1 VKFRGP
7 TRQPPA
13 GRRVRQFYTGARH
26 KRTIGGNPDSWG
38 GETPDWVLTRAPHYV
53 HSWHTALAANAMNWR
68 LVSGTAETQGSTLS
82 SWYMNART
90 KQQGL
95 SRMPGFDTEG
105 APTAGVLPSVE
116 VRQHSARQTQ
126 HTLPFLFLGVAGFT
140 RLSAAMC

>member
-1 VKFRGP
+1 VKFPGP

-13 GRRVRQFYTGARH
+13 GTRVRQFYTGAAT
-26 KRTIGGNPDSWG
+26 KGLLGGTLIHG

-90 KQQGL
+90 KQ
-95 SRMPGFDTEG
+95 
-105 APTAGVLPSVE
+105 
-116 VRQHSARQTQ
+116 H
-126 HTLPFLFLGVAGFT
+126 
-140 RLSAAMC
+140 